1 MPNDNNMND
10 KPKNN
15 KWTKIWF
22 WTALISSW
30 LTFIIFFTIPF
41 GLLLWFIALTV
52 LFIRKT
58 KLKWYL
64 IGFSAWTV
72 IPTISFLSGTKDY
85 LKGQA
90 TFSYVGHPEPEFYNL
105 DKEFRAWN
113 STSGCIVMGFEP
125 LTQTPNNWAIKF
137 WTNLFGLQNG
147 VYKGT
152 YPDEIEAG
160 KIIDSVGKEIIFSK
174 NEMAYKFNL
183 DSKNYTISESGH
195 RDMQNLDSC
204 KTAKVAILDNDLIIF
219 KPTIISDEFVTY
231 LADVKTGEIFAR
243 YYEYTKEGTYR

>member
-1 MPNDNNMND
+1 MTTDNNMND

-72 IPTISFLSGTKDY
+72 IPTVSFLSGTKDY
-85 LKGQA
+85 FTGQA
-90 TFSYVGHPEPEFYNL
+90 TFRYVGYPEPEFYNL
-105 DKEFRAWN
+105 DTEFRAWN

-137 WTNLFGLQNG
+137 WTNLFGFQKG

-160 KIIDSVGKEIIFSK
+160 KIIDSVGKEISFSK
-174 NEMAYKFNL
+174 NEMTYKFNL
-183 DSKNYTISESGH
+183 DDKNYAISERGH

-204 KTAKVAILDNDLIIF
+204 KTAKVTLFDNDLIIF

-231 LADVKTGEIFAR
+231 LADSKTGEIFAR
-243 YYEYTKEGTYR
+243 YYECTKEGTNR